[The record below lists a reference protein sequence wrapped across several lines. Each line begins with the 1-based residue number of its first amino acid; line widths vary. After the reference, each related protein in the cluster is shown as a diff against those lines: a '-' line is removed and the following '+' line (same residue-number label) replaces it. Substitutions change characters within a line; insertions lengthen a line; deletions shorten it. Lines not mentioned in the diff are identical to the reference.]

1 MPAIT
6 ISRFASARPRH
17 ELDQA
22 RALAWLADAHAK
34 LEAARDPRVDL
45 ADRVRHFARLLQRVG
60 CGPDRIARRGHSLG
74 DRADALVELA
84 GQGSEARTR
93 RFAELADAYFRDA
106 YSAEREAP
114 DDLIHV
120 TCTGYA
126 SPSAAQK
133 LVASRRGWTRVTH
146 AYHMGCYAA
155 VPALHIA
162 SGFVANGS
170 RRVDIAHTELCSL
183 HFDPASTALDQLVVQ
198 SLFGDGLIHY
208 AVVPGDRG
216 GLVVRALHEQ
226 LLADSA
232 DSMTWI
238 TGDHGNR
245 MTLARDVP
253 GRIASAVRGF
263 VIALLARGGFGVAAL
278 KQAVVAVH
286 PGGPKIV
293 DSVQTTLELDDSQV
307 AHSRGVLRDFG
318 NMSSATLP
326 HIWMRVLDDERVAPA
341 TLVASLAFGPGLTIS
356 GALFEKRP

>member
-1 MPAIT
+1 MSPIT
-6 ISRFASARPRH
+6 IMRFASIRPRF
-17 ELDQA
+17 ELAQD
-22 RALAWLADAHAK
+22 RALAWLAEAHARCD
-34 LEAARDPRVDL
+34 AARDPRIDV
-45 ADRVRHFARLLQRVG
+45 ADRERHIARLLARVG
-60 CGPDRIARRGHSLG
+60 CGPDRVARRGHSLG
-74 DRADALVELA
+74 EHTDALVELA
-84 GQGSEARTR
+84 AQGSEARTL

-133 LVASRRGWTRVTH
+133 LVASRGWWTRVTH

-155 VPALHIA
+155 IPALHVA

-170 RRVDIAHTELCSL
+170 RRVDVAHTELCSL
-183 HFDPASTALDQLVVQ
+183 HFDPSSAELDQLVVQ
-198 SLFGDGLIHY
+198 SLFGDGYIHY
-208 AVVPGDRG
+208 MVGPGDRG

-226 LLADSA
+226 LLPDSA
-232 DSMTWI
+232 ACMTWI
-238 TGDHGNR
+238 AGDRGNR

-253 GRIASAVRGF
+253 ARIVAALRGF
-263 VIALLARGGFGVAAL
+263 VTAMLARAGYSVAAL
-278 KQAVVAVH
+278 KHAVVAVH

-293 DSVQTTLELDDSQV
+293 DAVQRTLELDDSQV

-326 HIWMRVLDDERVAPA
+326 HIWMRVLDDALVAPA
-341 TLVASLAFGPGLTIS
+341 TLVVSLAFGPGLTIS
-356 GALFEKRP
+356 GALLEKRP